1 MHSAVHT
8 SKEAT
13 VSPAAAKA
21 QSDRCEWDQPIQLE
35 GDWLNSTSLCLFSY
49 SLNVDD
55 ISGSTKPFFFIVS
68 THFSFL
74 FSFKNTTWDY
84 IFPNSIL
91 LSILKKSCNLKGSIS
106 SDIMVFCIYSS
117 SQEFLVLFRVFFIYL
132 LPEPCCVLCGQL
144 ANTMEWLCDISPA
157 SALLLNRLPASV
169 TAVVTVSSIKQ
180 LSCWRS
186 DSASQPPTTSAEA
199 GLTWGI
205 MVFISTMIISKNG
218 GGKLHPGYGQI
229 LLC

>member
-55 ISGSTKPFFFIVS
+55 ISGSTKPFFSLYPLIFLSYFHLKTLHEIKFFLILSCSVFLKNPVIS
-68 THFSFL
+68 KVQFPVILWFSAFTAARRNSLFCLGFFL
-74 FSFKNTTWDY
+74 
-84 IFPNSIL
+84 
-91 LSILKKSCNLKGSIS
+91 
-106 SDIMVFCIYSS
+106 
-117 SQEFLVLFRVFFIYL
+117 IYL